1 MIVMVW
7 CEYVLPDT
15 KGRKSM
21 AAIEQFGNNVGWT
34 AAEKKVARRA
44 FDQALGRHLS
54 AIIAEAKQ
62 RMARVTDPSDL
73 WQVEAYLTES
83 RKTVDRIYQFR
94 YSDLLRV
101 FSVLMRDEWLQEAD
115 LVGLQP
121 DKIADIKRSAEVLRR
136 MFRE

>member
-1 MIVMVW
+1 
-7 CEYVLPDT
+7 
-15 KGRKSM
+15 M
-21 AAIEQFGNNVGWT
+21 ASIEQSGNNVRWT

-44 FDQALGRHLS
+44 FDQTLGRHLS

-62 RMARVTDPSDL
+62 RMASVTDPSE
-73 WQVEAYLTES
+73 VEAYLTES

-115 LVGLQP
+115 LVGVQP
-121 DKIADIKRSAEVLRR
+121 DKIADIKRSAEALRR